1 MNVGRML
8 LFVVGCLGTR
18 LALAYMAKSVSLDHL
33 RWMGYVA
40 LLPAIGFFL
49 IYWNGWR
56 KTGAEVFGEQI
67 WWNSLRPVH
76 GALWLT
82 FAATAIQKWPHA
94 WMILLADVLLGAGA
108 FANHYYK
115 S

>member
-1 MNVGRML
+1 MNVARML

-18 LALAYMAKSVSLDHL
+18 LGLVYVAKTISLEHL
-33 RWMGYVA
+33 RYMGYIA

-67 WWNSLRPVH
+67 WWNRLRPLH
-76 GALWLT
+76 GALWLL
-82 FAATAIQKWPHA
+82 FSGLAILGWPQA
-94 WMILLADVLLGAGA
+94 WKVLLADVLLGTGA
-108 FANHYYK
+108 YVGHRLG
-115 S
+115 